1 MKNKEMVK
9 ELNLRRNKIGNKG
22 ATALAS
28 FITNYDN
35 TLQDVDLNRNWIE
48 EAGAQKLIDAI
59 HRTIRIEKFEIGFGN
74 LISQYLVNAVD

>member
-1 MKNKEMVK
+1 MVK

-59 HRTIRIEKFEIGFGN
+59 HRTIRIEKFEIEKICIFQGGWARGSGN
-74 LISQYLVNAVD
+74 PIS